1 MYLKSA
7 TKNLPE
13 EAVKITLQ
21 YKVSSA
27 FCEKKKI
34 SVKKKISAIKKIDL
48 SISCLLKE
56 SASILEQA
64 SRSYGGLKLGVFMTK

>member
-34 SVKKKISAIKKIDL
+34 SVKKISAIKKIDL